1 MSHAVAHTGPAL
13 HGLLGEFDSPD
24 ALVRAA
30 EAAHHEGYKAM
41 DAYSPIP
48 IEELHHAMGLPNTKL
63 PLLVLCGALTGM
75 IGGFAL
81 ENWVS
86 IFAYPLNIGG
96 KPLYSW
102 PAFIPVTYECTIL
115 GAALT
120 AVFGMLALNG
130 FPQPYHPVFNAKNF
144 ALASRDKF
152 FLCIEAA
159 DKKFDMQQ
167 TRTFLERVG
176 AREVTAVED

>member
-1 MSHAVAHTGPAL
+1 MSHAAAPVGPVL
-13 HGLLGEFDSPD
+13 YGLLGEFDSAD
-24 ALVRAA
+24 ALVKAA
-30 EAAHHEGYKAM
+30 EAATHEGYKAM

-48 IEELHHAMGLPNTKL
+48 IEELHHAMALPNTKL
-63 PLLVLCGALTGM
+63 PTLVFCGALTG
-75 IGGFAL
+75 GLLGFAL

-86 IFAYPLNIGG
+86 IVAYPLNIGG

-120 AVFGMLALNG
+120 AVFGMIALNG
-130 FPQPYHPVFNAKNF
+130 LPQPYHPVFNAKRF

-152 FLCIEAA
+152 FLCIEAT
-159 DKKFDMQQ
+159 DKKFDQ
-167 TRTFLERVG
+167 THTRAFLERIG
-176 AREVTAVED
+176 AREVSTVED